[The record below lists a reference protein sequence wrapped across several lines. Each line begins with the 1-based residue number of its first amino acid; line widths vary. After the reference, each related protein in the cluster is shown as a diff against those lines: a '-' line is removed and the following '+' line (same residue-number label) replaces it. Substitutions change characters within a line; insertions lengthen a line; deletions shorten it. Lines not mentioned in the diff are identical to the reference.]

1 MHTIRTLP
9 ASPPARR
16 VTAVLLALLL
26 ALSMIPLAAFAGTSE
41 RSDDLPVPPSN
52 VVAAPTDDG
61 IVLTWSPAPLLNEYI
76 LYRSGSAEGPWEELA
91 RPLRTSYMDTNAIP
105 GETYYYYLT
114 SYYDEIEG
122 PPSNIASA
130 TIPLPVQTHPLTY
143 YRNFD
148 SGDTVSAPG
157 GDFAEGEKFILSDA
171 SSVGP
176 SQANFDTREDY
187 RFLGWNTNPLSS
199 SAFMGEYDMPNQAVS
214 LYAIWGSLYR
224 VTYDGKGADGGIV
237 PVDNDKYLAYE
248 EVAVPR
254 ETPTKTGY
262 TFGGWKEPVSGRV
275 CQPGGLFLMPEQD
288 TTLEAL
294 WAEHADAGQ
303 NMLELDDDDLAA
315 GDTVRFTATG
325 HRQDATGSAGGETRF
340 IPVSWTIAP
349 IFDGVSFPFDSS
361 YPFRSSAIMST
372 PGSYTVT
379 AVYQEQFFNICCDT
393 WEPTGNTTTLTKPF
407 TVKGQLHDLVYNRNY
422 TPDDATVQPG
432 GTFRLNDPLA
442 FSSIG
447 SVGVSGADWSRDG
460 YRFMGW
466 SADRTAEQGAMGG
479 VMPDEPLTMYAV
491 WVPEYAVAYDGN
503 GHDGGTV
510 PVDELAYVKGDTV
523 TVASDEP
530 TRTGYSFAG
539 WRADHD
545 GKTYRA
551 GDTFAMPE
559 GSARLVAQ
567 WTPKAA
573 PGPSGGGSKAAPAA
587 LSKMGFLPKTGD
599 EAVPFV
605 LLGVAAAAGAL
616 GVRSL
621 RRRSQG

>member
-1 MHTIRTLP
+1 
-9 ASPPARR
+9 
-16 VTAVLLALLL
+16 
-26 ALSMIPLAAFAGTSE
+26 MIPLAAFAGTSE
-41 RSDDLPVPPSN
+41 ETYDLPAPPSN
-52 VVAAPTDDG
+52 VQASADQDLIRISWDPVDG
-61 IVLTWSPAPLLNEYI
+61 QAIYA
-76 LYRSGSAEGPWEELA
+76 LYRSETGTDPWQTVNVTSSTSWADTRAE
-91 RPLRTSYMDTNAIP
+91 P
-105 GETYYYYLT
+105 GKTYYYFLIAYIN
-114 SYYDEIEG
+114 EEG
-122 PPSNIASA
+122 SDPSNIVSA
-130 TIPLPVQTHPLTY
+130 RIPLPTYPATY

-148 SGDTVSAPG
+148 ADDQTSLFIGDFEQGDTFTLANSAP
-157 GDFAEGEKFILSDA
+157 SDWDR
-171 SSVGP
+171 S
-176 SQANFDTREDY
+176 DY
-187 RFLGWNTNPLSS
+187 RLLGWNTDRTSTEGD
-199 SAFMGEYDMPNQAVS
+199 MGEYTMPNHAVS
-214 LYAIWGSLYR
+214 LYAIWGSLHR
-224 VTYDGKGADGGIV
+224 VTYDGAGADGGIV
-237 PVDNDKYLAYE
+237 PVDSNKYLAGE
-248 EVAVPR
+248 EVTVPR

-303 NMLELDDDDLAA
+303 NMLELDDDDLTA

-340 IPVSWTIAP
+340 VPVSWTIAP

-361 YPFRSSAIMST
+361 YPFRGSAIMST

-393 WEPTGNTTTLTKPF
+393 WEPTDNTTTLTKPF

-442 FSSIG
+442 FSGIG

-466 SADRTAEQGAMGG
+466 SADRAAEQGAMDG

-491 WVPEYAVAYDGN
+491 WAPEYAVTYAGN

-523 TVASDEP
+523 TVASDAP

-539 WRADHD
+539 WKADHD

-559 GSARLVAQ
+559 GGARLVAQ

-573 PGPSGGGSKAAPAA
+573 PGPNGGGSKAAPAA

-621 RRRSQG
+621 RRRRQG

>member
-9 ASPPARR
+9 TSPPARR
-16 VTAVLLALLL
+16 ATAVLLALLL
-26 ALSMIPLAAFAGTSE
+26 ALSMIPLAAFAGPSE
-41 RSDDLPVPPSN
+41 ESYGPPAPPSN
-52 VVAAPTDDG
+52 VQASVDQGRIRISWDPVDDQA
-61 IVLTWSPAPLLNEYI
+61 LYLLC
-76 LYRSGSAEGPWEELA
+76 RSDSETGPWQDVDMVPFTTWVDGRA
-91 RPLRTSYMDTNAIP
+91 AP
-105 GETYYYYLT
+105 GETYYYCVVAYI
-114 SYYDEIEG
+114 DEV
-122 PPSNIASA
+122 PSDFSNIVSA
-130 TIPLPVQTHPLTY
+130 RIPLSTHPATY

-148 SGDTVSAPG
+148 ADDQTSLFIGDFEQGDTFTLANSAP
-157 GDFAEGEKFILSDA
+157 SDWDR
-171 SSVGP
+171 S
-176 SQANFDTREDY
+176 DY
-187 RFLGWNTNPLSS
+187 RLLGWNTDRTSTEGN
-199 SAFMGEYDMPNQAVS
+199 MGEYTMPNQAVS

-224 VTYDGKGADGGIV
+224 VTYDGAGADGGTV
-237 PVDNDKYLAYE
+237 PVDNGKYLAYQ
-248 EVAVPR
+248 EVTVPR

-303 NMLELDDDDLAA
+303 NMLELDDDDLTA

-340 IPVSWTIAP
+340 VPVSWTIAP
-349 IFDGVSFPFDSS
+349 IFDGASFPFDSS
-361 YPFRSSAIMST
+361 YPFRGSAIMST

-407 TVKGQLHDLVYNRNY
+407 TVKGQLHDLVYNRNH
-422 TPDDATVQPG
+422 TPDDTTVQPG
-432 GTFRLNDPLA
+432 GVFRLNDPLA
-442 FSSIG
+442 FSGIG

-466 SADRTAEQGAMGG
+466 SADRAAEQGAMDG
-479 VMPDEPLTMYAV
+479 VMSDEPLTMYAV
-491 WVPEYAVAYDGN
+491 WAPEYAVTYAGN

-510 PVDELAYVKGDTV
+510 PVDKLAYVKGDTV
-523 TVASDEP
+523 TVASDAP

-539 WRADHD
+539 WKADHD

-559 GSARLVAQ
+559 GGARLVAQ

-573 PGPSGGGSKAAPAA
+573 PGPNGGGSKAAPAA

-599 EAVPFV
+599 EAVPFA

-621 RRRSQG
+621 RRRRQG

>member
-9 ASPPARR
+9 TSPPARR
-16 VTAVLLALLL
+16 TTAVLLALLL

-41 RSDDLPVPPSN
+41 ETYDLPAPPSN
-52 VVAAPTDDG
+52 VQASADQDLIRISWDPVDG
-61 IVLTWSPAPLLNEYI
+61 QAIYA
-76 LYRSGSAEGPWEELA
+76 LYRSETGTDPWQTVNVTSSTSWADTRAE
-91 RPLRTSYMDTNAIP
+91 P
-105 GETYYYYLT
+105 GKTYYYFLIAYIN
-114 SYYDEIEG
+114 EEG
-122 PPSNIASA
+122 SDPSNIVSA
-130 TIPLPVQTHPLTY
+130 RIPLPTYPATY

-148 SGDTVSAPG
+148 ADDQTSLFIGDFEQGDTFTLANSAP
-157 GDFAEGEKFILSDA
+157 SDWDR
-171 SSVGP
+171 S
-176 SQANFDTREDY
+176 DY
-187 RFLGWNTNPLSS
+187 RLLGWNTDRTSTEGD
-199 SAFMGEYDMPNQAVS
+199 MGEYTMPNHAVS
-214 LYAIWGSLYR
+214 LYAIWGSLHR
-224 VTYDGKGADGGIV
+224 VTYDGAGADGGIV
-237 PVDNDKYLAYE
+237 PVDSNKYLAGE
-248 EVAVPR
+248 EVTVPR

-303 NMLELDDDDLAA
+303 NMLELDDDDLTA

-340 IPVSWTIAP
+340 VPVSWTIAP

-361 YPFRSSAIMST
+361 YPFRGSAIMST

-393 WEPTGNTTTLTKPF
+393 WEPTDNTTTLTKPF

-442 FSSIG
+442 FSGIG

-466 SADRTAEQGAMGG
+466 SADRAAEQGAMDG

-491 WVPEYAVAYDGN
+491 WAPEYAVTYAGN

-523 TVASDEP
+523 TVASDAP

-539 WRADHD
+539 WKADHD

-559 GSARLVAQ
+559 GGARLVAQ

-573 PGPSGGGSKAAPAA
+573 PGPNGGGSKAAPAA